1 MFMNNF
7 VKIILLDLIL
17 MIFLEAVRIHVFK
30 KIVVTSA
37 VFVLKYNV
45 LDIYH
50 VFFFWGGGLWY
61 IGGIVSAGIAAN
73 GIFPGNNTRT
83 CRKNYLQTSLN
94 FILSYS
100 GIHSDHPQQHT
111 PPFSTAYWTL
121 TSLPCRLDGTYVYSA
136 ALVFTVLKITSTAMP
151 TSSTDYAINGNSHSG
166 PRDRNLCRHSFT
178 YTRRSNP
185 HKLIT
190 TVDLLNKVNTY
201 LHVTSFYH
209 DRNSQY

>member
-50 VFFFWGGGLWY
+50 VLLFFLGGGLWY

-83 CRKNYLQTSLN
+83 CIKNYLQTSLN

-190 TVDLLNKVNTY
+190 TVDLLNKVNTF
-201 LHVTSFYH
+201 LTSFYH

>member
-1 MFMNNF
+1 MNNF
-7 VKIILLDLIL
+7 VKIILLDLIH
-17 MIFLEAVRIHVFK
+17 MIFLEAVRNHVFK
-30 KIVVTSA
+30 KNCRNFGSFRFEIH
-37 VFVLKYNV
+37 FL
-45 LDIYH
+45 
-50 VFFFWGGGLWY
+50 GGGGVWY

-121 TSLPCRLDGTYVYSA
+121 TSLPCRLDGTYVYTA

>member
-1 MFMNNF
+1 MKLF
-7 VKIILLDLIL
+7 VFTYL
-17 MIFLEAVRIHVFK
+17 K

-50 VFFFWGGGLWY
+50 VLLFFWGGGGLWY

-190 TVDLLNKVNTY
+190 TVDLLNKVNSTY
-201 LHVTSFYH
+201 M
-209 DRNSQY
+209 

>member
-1 MFMNNF
+1 MNNF
-7 VKIILLDLIL
+7 VKIILLDLIH
-17 MIFLEAVRIHVFK
+17 MIFLEAVRNHVFK
-30 KIVVTSA
+30 KICRNFGS
-37 VFVLKYNV
+37 FRFE
-45 LDIYH
+45 IH
-50 VFFFWGGGLWY
+50 FFFRGVWY

>member
-1 MFMNNF
+1 MQELQQMGFSREITQEHAE
-7 VKIILLDLIL
+7 KITCKRLWTL
-17 MIFLEAVRIHVFK
+17 FCRTVGY
-30 KIVVTSA
+30 IVTTPSSTPR
-37 VFVLKYNV
+37 LS
-45 LDIYH
+45 LRLT
-50 VFFFWGGGLWY
+50 G
-61 IGGIVSAGIAAN
+61 
-73 GIFPGNNTRT
+73 P
-83 CRKNYLQTSLN
+83 SLN
-94 FILSYS
+94 
-100 GIHSDHPQQHT
+100 
-111 PPFSTAYWTL
+111 
-121 TSLPCRLDGTYVYSA
+121 SLPCRLDGTYVYTA

-209 DRNSQY
+209 DRNSQYKL

>member
-1 MFMNNF
+1 MNNF

-50 VFFFWGGGLWY
+50 VLLFFFGGGGLWY